1 MSACKSKLQGL
12 FAEDALTKLYFEQK
26 SLVTWYRQIT
36 KSSMRSVNQ
45 ETITDALSLFKILPF
60 NGFNSIRAKQRLLR
74 RRKRVNGKFF
84 ESSQKPKVIDI
95 DNSLEFG
102 KSCKDLSWNHRTSTP
117 HRSETNGIAERDV
130 RRVKEGTSA
139 VLQQSGLDEK
149 WWVVSMECFCYLR
162 KIQDLVADGKTP
174 YERRFGE
181 HLDGPMIL
189 FGPMVEYFPI
199 LTRDIWQE
207 SIAWNLSCMWIDR
220 GGIWKGAI
228 LITVWRFWKR
238 WMYQKF
244 ILEEST
250 REKYW

>member
-1 MSACKSKLQGL
+1 MQIKITRALCRRRTDEALLRAEKFGDLISADHKVLNEECESRDNHRCAVVIQDLAIQRIQFNPCK
-12 FAEDALTKLYFEQK
+12 TKT
-26 SLVTWYRQIT
+26 S
-36 KSSMRSVNQ
+36 Q
-45 ETITDALSLFKILPF
+45 ETEKSE
-60 NGFNSIRAKQRLLR
+60 
-74 RRKRVNGKFF
+74 GKFF

-102 KSCKDLSWNHRTSTP
+102 KSCEDFSWNHRTSTP

-162 KIQDLVADGKTP
+162 NVQDLVADGKTP

-207 SIAWNLSCMWIDR
+207 SIAWNLSCM
-220 GGIWKGAI
+220 
-228 LITVWRFWKR
+228 
-238 WMYQKF
+238 
-244 ILEEST
+244 
-250 REKYW
+250 